1 MQTHRLIGAVLLVE
15 QSWIVVAYLVR
26 RPPRAVTRR
35 LDDWLLAFGGTFGV
49 VLLRPGGAHPQWGV
63 TIGLGMQLVGLL
75 ICIVS
80 FLSLGR
86 SFGFAAADRGLVTRG
101 PYAVV
106 RHPIYG
112 AYLLLQVGYV
122 LQSISLANALVVLFV
137 TSCNA
142 GRAVVEDRVLA
153 TGAQYEAYRS
163 HVRWRLVP
171 GVW

>member
-1 MQTHRLIGAVLLVE
+1 MQTHRLIGAVVVIE
-15 QSWIVVAYLVR
+15 QSWVVVAYLVR

-35 LDDWLLAFGGTFGV
+35 LSDWLLAFGGTFGV
-49 VLLRPGGAHPQWGV
+49 VLLRPDGAHPQWGV
-63 TIGLGMQLVGLL
+63 TLGLGMQLVGLL

-86 SFGFAAADRGLVTRG
+86 SFGFSAADRGLVTRG

-122 LQSISLANALVVLFV
+122 LQSISVANALVVLFV
-137 TSCNA
+137 TLCNA

-153 TGAQYEAYRS
+153 TGAQYQAYRS
-163 HVRWRLVP
+163 RVRWRLVP